1 MAGMETRVGTVP
13 VIEKYSSIPPYQ
25 QIEAWLL
32 EAIASGEL
40 SSGDRLLPERELAA
54 AFGVSR
60 MTLRHALGALE
71 LRGLVTRVLGRNG
84 GTFIQGR
91 KIACDLNQ
99 MSGFTDQLR
108 SNGHR
113 PGAKLLEALEIGAD
127 GEVAKFLEIEPGA
140 PAFRIVRLRFADEQ
154 PVAIERSWFPAQ
166 RFPGLLERD
175 LNGSI
180 YELLDVGYDERPVKA
195 LETLEA
201 VRATSEQAKLLGMS
215 GPPVAIQVERVA
227 YSFVGVPVEYACDIF
242 RGDRTKLTL
251 WSGVGKAF

>member
-1 MAGMETRVGTVP
+1 METTVGEVP
-13 VIEKYSSIPPYQ
+13 AVEKDSSIPPYQ

-32 EAIASGEL
+32 EAIANGEL
-40 SSGDRLLPERELAA
+40 SSGDRLPPERVLAR
-54 AFGVSR
+54 AFQVSR

-71 LRGLVTRVLGRNG
+71 VRGLVTRVLGRNG

-99 MSGFTDQLR
+99 ITGFTDQLR

-113 PGAKLLEALEIGAD
+113 PGSRLLEAVETGADEEVAKALEIGS
-127 GEVAKFLEIEPGA
+127 GA
-140 PAFRIVRLRFADEQ
+140 PVYRIIRLRLADEQ
-154 PVAIERSWFPAQ
+154 PVAIERSWFPAE
-166 RFPGLLERD
+166 RFRGLLKRD

-180 YELLDVGYDERPVKA
+180 YALLDICYGERPIKA

-201 VRATSEQAKLLGMS
+201 VRPTREQAQLLGIS
-215 GPPVAIQVERVA
+215 GPPVAIQIERIA
-227 YSFVGVPVEYACDIF
+227 YSFFGSPVEYARDIF

-251 WSGVGKAF
+251 WSGLGVAL